1 MARGFRRGRA
11 SVFRTNGT
19 LPPALQQDELFYSPG
34 YSWPSPIAE
43 DGFGASYGDAT
54 PYLRSEG
61 LWPVSRSYGPTFSPL
76 KGGLGS
82 RSFEALRPLQVRV
95 PMRARFCVQRKQ
107 RREVLFAFR
116 RVGYSGSS
124 PGRRNTY
131 RRTAN
136 SHWRC

>member
-1 MARGFRRGRA
+1 MARRFRRGRA

-19 LPPALQQDELFYSPG
+19 LPLALQQDELWSL
-34 YSWPSPIAE
+34 S
-43 DGFGASYGDAT
+43 T
-54 PYLRSEG
+54 PAWSSAVPQDDFPDRVWDEVPYQRSEG
-61 LWPVSRSYGPTFSPL
+61 SWPVVRRYGPTFSPL

-82 RSFEALRPLQVRV
+82 RSLDALRPLQIRV

-131 RRTAN
+131 RRSAN